1 MMKDK
6 NERRMSGKN
15 TLLTVLPLG
24 SGIKVLSSFSCF
36 SVFSKFSSVNT
47 FYNQESRFI
56 LKQRINDQILLF
68 AYMLVIFSA
77 QSFPDIL
84 HHEGALSVHDTNRE
98 PAIH

>member
-1 MMKDK
+1 
-6 NERRMSGKN
+6 MSRKN
-15 TLLTVLPLG
+15 TLLQYYLWVVELRYFLPSL
-24 SGIKVLSSFSCF
+24 CC

-84 HHEGALSVHDTNRE
+84 HHLGALSVHDTNGE